1 LIEESQRFF
10 ICFAQK
16 NFDAVGGVNAAKSF
30 GAASIY
36 HCSFARQGNRYR
48 VININLREFTT
59 EG

>member
-1 LIEESQRFF
+1 MLRP
-10 ICFAQK
+10 K
-16 NFDAVGGVNAAKSF
+16 KFDAVGGVNAAKSF